1 MSMSATDAPV
11 IDRPAPEAPQ
21 PPPEPPVEPSQEQPD
36 HPELIIRAR
45 RGWIGV
51 DWRELLS
58 HRELLFFLI
67 WRDVKVK
74 YKQAILGFAWA
85 LFVPVISMMLF
96 TFIGKAAGFDKKVP
110 LGIPYPVFVYAGLL
124 PWLFLQSSIT
134 NGGMSLI
141 SQQNLLTKIY
151 MPRLFMPAATIGG
164 ALVDMTLSV
173 VVLSGVMFWYGYHPY
188 WSHLLAFPLLLGHA
202 IVCGL
207 GCAFL
212 LSALTVNFRDMRF
225 LIPFLSQILMW
236 VSAAVYPARIFANH
250 EKWLIVNPLYGIIAA
265 FKWMLVRDMALNRP
279 ALIVSAIESIVLFV
293 FGLFY
298 FKRAERRFADIA

>member
-1 MSMSATDAPV
+1 MFLGRWDTKTDP
-11 IDRPAPEAPQ
+11 IDRSSAKLVECYEFVCNGNSSTQAPAPQAP
-21 PPPEPPVEPSQEQPD
+21 EPVEPSDAQASESSGE
-36 HPELIIRAR
+36 HELVIKAR

-58 HRELLFFLI
+58 HRELLLFLI

-85 LFVPVISMMLF
+85 VFVPIISMMLF
-96 TFIGKAAGFDKKVP
+96 TFIGKAAGFTNRVP
-110 LGIPYPVFVYAGLL
+110 QGVPYPVFVYAGLL
-124 PWLFLQSSIT
+124 PWLFLQSSIN

-151 MPRLFMPAATIGG
+151 LPRLFMPAATIGG
-164 ALVDMTLSV
+164 GLVDMSLSF
-173 VVLSGVMFWYGYHPY
+173 VVLTGVMGFCHYQPY
-188 WSHLLAFPLLLGHA
+188 WSHLFALPLLLGLA

-207 GCAFL
+207 GIAFL

-236 VSAAVYPARIFANH
+236 VSAAVYPGEHFR
-250 EKWLIVNPLYGIIAA
+250 
-265 FKWMLVRDMALNRP
+265 RP
-279 ALIVSAIESIVLFV
+279 
-293 FGLFY
+293 
-298 FKRAERRFADIA
+298 

>member
-1 MSMSATDAPV
+1 MSATDVPASTEK
-11 IDRPAPEAPQ
+11 PAPADATVAASEL
-21 PPPEPPVEPSQEQPD
+21 D
-36 HPELIIRAR
+36 HPELIIKPR

-96 TFIGKAAGFDKKVP
+96 NFIGRAAGFDKKVP
-110 LGIPYPVFVYAGLL
+110 EGIPYPVFVYAGLL
-124 PWLFLQSSIT
+124 PWLFLQSSIN

-164 ALVDMTLSV
+164 ALVDMSLSIL
-173 VVLSGVMFWYGYHPY
+173 VLSGVMFIYGYQPY
-188 WSHLLAFPLLLGHA
+188 WMHLLAFPLLLGLA
-202 IVCGL
+202 ITCGL
-207 GCAFL
+207 GMAFL

-236 VSAAVYPARIFANH
+236 ISAAVYPARIFANH
-250 EKWLIVNPLYGIIAA
+250 EKWLAINPLYGIIAA
-265 FKWMLVRDMALNRP
+265 FKWMLIRDFKFNRDAL
-279 ALIVSAIESIVLFV
+279 LIAVVESVTLFV

>member
-1 MSMSATDAPV
+1 MSVSATELEATERRET
-11 IDRPAPEAPQ
+11 IAPE
-21 PPPEPPVEPSQEQPD
+21 PEVARLGE
-36 HPELIIRAR
+36 PELVIKPHK
-45 RGWIGV
+45 GWIGV
-51 DWRELLS
+51 DWRELFS

-85 LFVPVISMMLF
+85 LFVPIISMLLF
-96 TFIGKAAGFDKKVP
+96 TFIGKAAGFDKHVP
-110 LGIPYPVFVYAGLL
+110 EGIPYPVFVYAGLL
-124 PWLFLQSSIT
+124 PWLFLQSAIN

-151 MPRLFMPAATIGG
+151 LPRLFMPMATIGG
-164 ALVDMTLSV
+164 GLVDMGLSLG
-173 VVLSGVMFWYGYHPY
+173 VLAIVMMACHYHPY
-188 WSHLLAFPLLLGHA
+188 WSHLLAFPILLGLA

-236 VSAAVYPARIFANH
+236 ISAAVYPARIFAGH
-250 EKWLIVNPLYGIIAA
+250 EKWLAINPLFGIIAA
-265 FKWMLVRDMALNRP
+265 FKWMLVRDMPLKPVALTI
-279 ALIVSAIESIVLFV
+279 ATVESVLLLV

>member
-1 MSMSATDAPV
+1 MSMSVTELP
-11 IDRPAPEAPQ
+11 PTETPETTL
-21 PPPEPPVEPSQEQPD
+21 PEPQAGRVDDPD
-36 HPELIIRAR
+36 LIIKPNK
-45 RGWIGV
+45 GWIGV

-58 HRELLFFLI
+58 HRELLVFLI

-85 LFVPVISMMLF
+85 LFVPIISMMLF
-96 TFIGKAAGFDKKVP
+96 TFIGRAAGFTNRVP
-110 LGIPYPVFVYAGLL
+110 EGVPYPVFVYAGLL
-124 PWLFLQSSIT
+124 PWLFLQSSIN

-164 ALVDMTLSV
+164 GLVDMGLSFI
-173 VVLSGVMFWYGYHPY
+173 VLFGVMIVCHYQPY
-188 WSHLLAFPLLLGHA
+188 WSHLFALPLLLGLA

-236 VSAAVYPARIFANH
+236 ISAAVYPARIFAGH
-250 EKWLIVNPLYGIIAA
+250 DKFLAINPLYGIIAA
-265 FKWMLVRDMALNRP
+265 FKWMLVRDMPLNRP
-279 ALIVSAIESIVLFV
+279 ALIIATVESVFLFV

>member
-1 MSMSATDAPV
+1 MTAMSMSATEIEPV
-11 IDRPAPEAPQ
+11 ATPPTLAEPESGSEMARID
-21 PPPEPPVEPSQEQPD
+21 D
-36 HPELIIRAR
+36 PELIIKPH

-51 DWRELLS
+51 DWRELLG

-85 LFVPVISMMLF
+85 IFVPIISMLLF
-96 TFIGKAAGFDKKVP
+96 TFIGKAAGFTNKVP
-110 LGIPYPVFVYAGLL
+110 AGVPYAVFVYAGLL
-124 PWLFLQSSIT
+124 PWLFLQSSIN

-164 ALVDMTLSV
+164 ALVDMTLSLL
-173 VVLSGVMFWYGYHPY
+173 VLTGVMFICDYQPY
-188 WSHLLAFPLLLGHA
+188 WSHLLAFPILLGLA
-202 IVCGL
+202 IICGL

-236 VSAAVYPARIFANH
+236 VSAAVYPARIFAGH
-250 EKWLIVNPLYGIIAA
+250 DKWLAINPLYGIIAA
-265 FKWMLVRDMALNRP
+265 FKWMLVRDMPLNRP
-279 ALIVSAIESIVLFV
+279 ALIIATIESVVLFF

>member
-1 MSMSATDAPV
+1 MSMSATEIEPVTSSAVATEPVAEPQRLAAP
-11 IDRPAPEAPQ
+11 IEDPQ
-21 PPPEPPVEPSQEQPD
+21 
-36 HPELIIRAR
+36 LIIKPR

-96 TFIGKAAGFDKKVP
+96 TFIGKASGWDKLVP
-110 LGIPYPVFVYAGLL
+110 AGIPYPVFVYAGLL
-124 PWLFLQSSIT
+124 PWLFLQASIN

-151 MPRLFMPAATIGG
+151 MPRLFMPMATIGG
-164 ALVDMTLSV
+164 GLVDMSLSLL
-173 VVLSGVMFWYGYHPY
+173 VLCGVMGYYGYHPY
-188 WSHLLAFPLLLGHA
+188 WSHLLAFPLLLGLA
-202 IVCGL
+202 ITCGL

-225 LIPFLSQILMW
+225 LIPFLSQILLW
-236 VSAAVYPARIFANH
+236 ISAAVYPARIFAGH
-250 EKWLIVNPLYGIIAA
+250 DQWLAINPLYGIIAA
-265 FKWMLVRDMALNRP
+265 FIWMLVRDMPLNRV
-279 ALIVSAIESIVLFV
+279 AVMISVVESLVLFV
-293 FGLFY
+293 VGLFY

>member
-1 MSMSATDAPV
+1 MSMSASDIGPTERSAPLS
-11 IDRPAPEAPQ
+11 PAPAKPALLSYSNER
-21 PPPEPPVEPSQEQPD
+21 D
-36 HPELIIRAR
+36 ELVIKPR
-45 RGWIGV
+45 RGWIAV

-110 LGIPYPVFVYAGLL
+110 PGIPYPVYVYAGLL
-124 PWLFLQSSIT
+124 PWLFLQASIT

-164 ALVDMTLSV
+164 ALVDMSLSLLV
-173 VVLSGVMFWYGYHPY
+173 ITCVMFWCGYQPY
-188 WSHLLAFPLLLGHA
+188 WSHLLAFPLLLGLA

-207 GCAFL
+207 GLAFT

-236 VSAAVYPARIFANH
+236 VSAAVYPARIFAGH
-250 EKWLIVNPLYGIIAA
+250 DTWLAINPLFGIIAA
-265 FKWMLVRDMALNRP
+265 FKWMLIRGMPLNP
-279 ALIVSAIESIVLFV
+279 TALIIATVESVFLFV